1 MTMKLFLSDIYVK
14 RHKILKVCNSE
25 IENLP
30 RFCFMNC
37 HSYRH
42 YKNLLFLFLT
52 EMFYGAKHWTSLE
65 CKLYFFE
72 TIVFNDIME
81 INFTQINTCLV

>member
-1 MTMKLFLSDIYVK
+1 MLNDIKYSKEVILRLEIFKISLHELSRLQTLK
-14 RHKILKVCNSE
+14 KIT
-25 IENLP
+25 
-30 RFCFMNC
+30 
-37 HSYRH
+37 
-42 YKNLLFLFLT
+42 FLFLT

-81 INFTQINTCLV
+81 MNFT